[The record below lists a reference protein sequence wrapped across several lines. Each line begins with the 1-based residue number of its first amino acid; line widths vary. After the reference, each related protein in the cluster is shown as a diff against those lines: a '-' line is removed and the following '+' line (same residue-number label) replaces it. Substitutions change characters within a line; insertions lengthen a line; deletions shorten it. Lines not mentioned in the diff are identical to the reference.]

1 MHNQGGE
8 ITNILGNTFVIF
20 DFSYTFKLLLKIIGR
35 NNVVKIA
42 YKEHRIEVISEDK
55 NQKCC

>member
-20 DFSYTFKLLLKIIGR
+20 DFFPIHLSYYLKLL
-35 NNVVKIA
+35 VEMV
-42 YKEHRIEVISEDK
+42 S
-55 NQKCC
+55 

>member
-20 DFSYTFKLLLKIIGR
+20 DFFYTFKLLLKIIGR
-35 NNVVKIA
+35 NNVVKTA
-42 YKEHRIEVISEDK
+42 YKEYLTSE
-55 NQKCC
+55 

>member
-20 DFSYTFKLLLKIIGR
+20 DFFPYTFKLSLKTIGR
-35 NNVVKIA
+35 NGVMKIA
-42 YKEHRIEVISEDK
+42 NIR
-55 NQKCC
+55 NT